1 MLRDWLTRQKSVA
14 VICPLLLLSACSGTR
29 MIVPPST
36 PLNPNRS
43 AVGISLKG
51 GGAFAPTAVYFIRVQ
66 DGEDAA
72 SGMQLITSNY
82 QTRVDMYQQFY
93 LVNAEP
99 GRYLA
104 VACIKENWGTFLSA
118 EALTYFRKHSIK
130 MTEVVVRPGEVGFMG
145 EYDLSYPFVAL
156 LYQNDPDEAQLHYQ
170 KLMVSNPPTGFL
182 GNLSAF
188 YLSGVRY
195 LSASLA
201 NPESKEKGK
210 FLFTATEELRKDA
223 WVMLIMNRLS
233 KLNSE

>member
-1 MLRDWLTRQKSVA
+1 
-14 VICPLLLLSACSGTR
+14 
-29 MIVPPST
+29 MIVPTPT
-36 PLNPNRS
+36 PLDPNRS
-43 AVGISLKG
+43 VVGLSLKG
-51 GGAFAPTAVYFIRVQ
+51 GGAFAPTAVYFLRLQ
-66 DGEDAA
+66 DNQDAA
-72 SGMQLITSNY
+72 TGTQVIESNY
-82 QTRVDMYQQFY
+82 QTRLDLYQQQFY
-93 LVNAEP
+93 LLNAEP

-104 VACIKENWGTFLSA
+104 VACIKEGWGTFIHA
-118 EALTYFRKHSIK
+118 TALTFFRKHSIK

-170 KLMVSNPPTGFL
+170 KLMISNPPTGFL

-195 LSASLA
+195 LSASLG

-223 WVMLIMNRLS
+223 WVIQIMNRLS
-233 KLNSE
+233 QLKPER